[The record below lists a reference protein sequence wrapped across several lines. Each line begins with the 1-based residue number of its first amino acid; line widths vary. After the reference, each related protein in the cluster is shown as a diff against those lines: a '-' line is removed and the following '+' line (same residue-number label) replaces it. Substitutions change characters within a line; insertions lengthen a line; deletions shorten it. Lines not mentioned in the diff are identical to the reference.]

1 MKSAVAY
8 LKPLIFAAA
17 LVPAAALVRGF
28 YTNDLTVNPIEYIT
42 DQTGSWALTF
52 LIISLSVTPI
62 RRLTGWN
69 AVIRLRR
76 MLGLF
81 SFFYALLHV
90 LTWVVFYHFFDVT
103 TMIEDVVERPFITVG
118 MATFVILLVLAVT
131 SNSLAIRRLGRKWQS
146 LHRLAYAAGAGA
158 VLHFWWAVKADT
170 SEPWRWAALL
180 AVLLGLRVWWAAD
193 KRMARREAVRT

>member
-1 MKSAVAY
+1 LKSAVAY